1 MKLKADNN
9 DIINNFLN
17 IGDIKKE
24 LKNIIKSI
32 LNIVMDEIK
41 PYMFLTVIF
50 ICTIFLLILAIF
62 ILQIRF
68 LIAR

>member
-1 MKLKADNN
+1 MKLKPDSN

-50 ICTIFLLILAIF
+50 ICTTFLLILAIF

>member
-1 MKLKADNN
+1 MKLKPDNN